1 MRIKNLFLATG
12 LLVSAGALAQSVPTH
27 PNYINYG
34 TDNNQRFTTE
44 FVKML
49 ETWEPGKP
57 YLSPDDPEY
66 SNYTDDNFFISACTG
81 KRSYYQYSYSSQ
93 PQSCSG

>member
-34 TDNNQRFTTE
+34 TDNNQRFTT
-44 FVKML
+44 
-49 ETWEPGKP
+49 
-57 YLSPDDPEY
+57 
-66 SNYTDDNFFISACTG
+66 
-81 KRSYYQYSYSSQ
+81 
-93 PQSCSG
+93 